1 MNLDKDRGI
10 NSLINPQRENV
21 IETHHSFDKF
31 NCESLELN
39 ICNSN
44 RSMTKDIFH
53 KEALQVIYN
62 SRMYKVKLTCGVD
75 LWVRSDE
82 WDDTMVGVNS
92 VELKC
97 MEIKLWNV
105 DPEVYHLF

>member
-1 MNLDKDRGI
+1 M
-10 NSLINPQRENV
+10 
-21 IETHHSFDKF
+21 IETHKSSDKF
-31 NCESLELN
+31 NRESLELK
-39 ICNSN
+39 ISNSN

-82 WDDTMVGVNS
+82 QDDTMVGRNC
-92 VELKC
+92 VEIKC

-105 DPEVYHLF
+105 DPEVYHFF